1 MLEERREA
9 EGNRDVLNQYKPEVD
24 RRPLDVWIG
33 ADSCLLAESYI
44 SAWCRTGF
52 GPELALPERN
62 ANGENAAETDILG
75 LRLVCLESHNSCPER
90 MTSERKVCS

>member
-62 ANGENAAETDILG
+62 ANGENAAETDLPVRQYVLPSTATFG
-75 LRLVCLESHNSCPER
+75 HSR
-90 MTSERKVCS
+90 MTDER